1 MDFDNSIKL
10 SKNIDT
16 TIHMNKQVV
25 YKTIGSLNI
34 YKDEQDCETCFKC
47 MDCIGSHDYN
57 DWLVF
62 SGRKNNLGLSQTPDW
77 NSFESTDVCIR
88 IDCSSFCSNRRY
100 YNDIVKHIFINN
112 GIFYAKEVCNLAEY
126 IVKYPFN
133 LTRANSLLST
143 IYLQY
148 QMLLESGHSIS
159 YIDLEDILVIINDVG
174 EEPLFFFSN
183 YEKIYK
189 VDAIKNPHD
198 YIRDSNDYI
207 RVIHFYDHDNF
218 VLPPE
223 LVENT
228 TIPFICHKS
237 DWLYS
242 LACVVLCCFNP
253 GKIEDMWNGTCSS
266 DVGSSDVG
274 SSVHDKHEYIMK
286 LLSEYTGTKMYYTL
300 LYCLSKEPCNR
311 EFILF

>member
-1 MDFDNSIKL
+1 
-10 SKNIDT
+10 
-16 TIHMNKQVV
+16 
-25 YKTIGSLNI
+25 
-34 YKDEQDCETCFKC
+34 
-47 MDCIGSHDYN
+47 
-57 DWLVF
+57 
-62 SGRKNNLGLSQTPDW
+62 
-77 NSFESTDVCIR
+77 
-88 IDCSSFCSNRRY
+88 
-100 YNDIVKHIFINN
+100 
-112 GIFYAKEVCNLAEY
+112 
-126 IVKYPFN
+126 
-133 LTRANSLLST
+133 
-143 IYLQY
+143 
-148 QMLLESGHSIS
+148 MLLESGHSIS
-159 YIDLEDILVIINDVG
+159 YIDLEDILVIITDVG

-183 YEKIYK
+183 YDKIYK
-189 VDAIKNPHD
+189 VDAIKNSD
-198 YIRDSNDYI
+198 DSI

-253 GKIEDMWNGTCSS
+253 GKIEDMWNGTY
-266 DVGSSDVG
+266 SSDVG